1 MSRRLFCFGVG
12 QSARALAARLGA
24 AGWDLAGST
33 RNPDKVSELSAAG
46 YDAFVFEGET
56 PLPTSV
62 LAGATH
68 ILISISPGEDGDVVL
83 ARHREDIASLDGL
96 EWVGYLSATSVY
108 GNHDGGWVDED
119 TPARPSGPRGRRRAE
134 AEQGWLQLAHDS
146 GIPAHV
152 FRLAGIYGPDNNPLR
167 ALKAGTAKRIVKPG
181 QRFSRIHVDDIAAVL
196 EASINRPNPGRIYN
210 VADDEAAPPQEVVAY
225 AAELLGVDPPPEIP
239 FDSAQL
245 SDMARSFY
253 RDNKRVSNARIKE
266 ELGVTLAYPTY
277 REGLRALAAELSR

>member
-1 MSRRLFCFGVG
+1 MFCFGVG

-56 PLPTSV
+56 PLPTGV

-146 GIPAHV
+146 GIPVHV

-210 VADDEAAPPQEVVAY
+210 VADDEAAPPQDVVAH
-225 AAELLGVDPPPEIP
+225 AAELLGIDPPPEIP

-266 ELGVTLAYPTY
+266 ELGVALAYPTY
-277 REGLRALAAELSR
+277 REGLRALAAEL